1 MSLDV
6 LRARL
11 LFGKGARPLRL
22 RRLRQTGTNVT
33 LEISDRHWLAVRRNG
48 KPGPLGPDFRARA
61 RADFSNIAEGFAVV
75 HQNDVPTAGFIFV
88 HTELS
93 VEHSHH
99 RAELDSI
106 PFDKQEHTLAG
117 VELRDLSDVERY
129 FAHSP
134 AEKFQRQPGI
144 RVPF

>member
-6 LRARL
+6 LRARW

-33 LEISDRHWLAVRRNG
+33 LEFSDRHWLAVRRNV

-88 HTELS
+88 HTVLS
-93 VEHSHH
+93 VEHCHH
-99 RAELDSI
+99 RAELDYI
-106 PFDKQEHTLAG
+106 PFDKPEHMVEG
-117 VELRDLSDVERY
+117 VERRDLSDLECY
-129 FAHSP
+129 FEIGRAH
-134 AEKFQRQPGI
+134 
-144 RVPF
+144 V